1 MVNVV
6 NARDLGASLREA
18 RVRAGL
24 TQQQAADAAG
34 VGRRFVVIVEGGHER
49 AELGK
54 VLRLAAAVG
63 LRLDAGPSR
72 GDASSEREF
81 DLDQLLDEHRA
92 TPRERADG

>member
-1 MVNVV
+1 MDVL

-34 VGRRFVVIVEGGHER
+34 VGRRFVVVVEGGHER

-63 LRLDAGPSR
+63 LRLDAGPR
-72 GDASSEREF
+72 PGDAAGDSGL
-81 DLDQLLDEHRA
+81 DLDQLLDEYRA
-92 TPRERADG
+92 GRRERADG